1 MIIDAIAFLSLSLS
15 RASLFNQSSMEA
27 SFAQDVGEML

>member
-15 RASLFNQSSMEA
+15 RASLFNQSSTKA
-27 SFAQDVGEML
+27 SFSQDVGEMV